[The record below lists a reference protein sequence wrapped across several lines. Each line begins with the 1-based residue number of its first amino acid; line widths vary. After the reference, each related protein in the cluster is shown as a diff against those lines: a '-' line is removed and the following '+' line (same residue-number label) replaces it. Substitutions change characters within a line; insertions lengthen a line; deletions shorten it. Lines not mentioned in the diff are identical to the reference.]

1 MAPSGLRGGQPGG
14 GSVEEAPGHPHT
26 GRSDPASQTRA
37 RWHHLKQ
44 TQSIPRAGSSAGL
57 GGAWASAPLASLGSQ
72 CCWSGHPPLEAW
84 PGAGKMATE
93 ALFGLALWPQW
104 PLQEVVGRPPPE
116 GRQPVLLGTSP
127 PESHFPSSTR
137 SGSLSTPQSQEDGT
151 RKSGPLG
158 AVVCEP
164 GYLVPLPLSTTLR
177 VPPTLYRVPLEASP
191 WTPCLLRAMT
201 PQPVP
206 TFPDDTLLAWLP
218 HQCPGHH
225 AWAQCSHLHLC
236 SAASRPQCPLQPCFP
251 PGGVRGGC
259 KIQQAVGPGL
269 LQVTVQ
275 WQRKKCPVCLWD
287 RPWRR
292 DEEGWR
298 ARVCPHVH
306 PCAPLW

>member
-1 MAPSGLRGGQPGG
+1 MLANEWTLVPALPSPLFCNKSSPSLNLLSGSTTFSLKCKLPFPRDHRETLLASVGEWCLAPSGLRGGQPGG

-72 CCWSGHPPLEAW
+72 CCWSGHPPLEAC

-164 GYLVPLPLSTTLR
+164 GSPGAPAPEHHPTGPTYPL
-177 VPPTLYRVPLEASP
+177 
-191 WTPCLLRAMT
+191 
-201 PQPVP
+201 
-206 TFPDDTLLAWLP
+206 
-218 HQCPGHH
+218 
-225 AWAQCSHLHLC
+225 
-236 SAASRPQCPLQPCFP
+236 
-251 PGGVRGGC
+251 
-259 KIQQAVGPGL
+259 
-269 LQVTVQ
+269 
-275 WQRKKCPVCLWD
+275 
-287 RPWRR
+287 
-292 DEEGWR
+292 
-298 ARVCPHVH
+298 
-306 PCAPLW
+306 